1 LSFSMTSLIPSALDP
16 RRTVVVEA
24 CAGSGKTW
32 LLASRIVRLLLDGV
46 APGEILAI
54 TFTRKAA
61 REIEERVMGW
71 LRDLA
76 SGDEAA
82 VCQFL
87 AERSALRAANIQS
100 PADAELVRRARGLYE
115 QVATGEPSLAVHTF
129 HGWFLQ
135 LLAAA
140 PLQSAHAGASLV
152 ESVGRLLEE
161 VWSDFAAALQAAPDG
176 APAVAFRRLLDGV
189 GLDGTRKLV
198 LAMVARRAEW
208 AAYLGD
214 LVGAHAGDE
223 NAVLDFAV
231 GTLAAQLGAGEPGD
245 AQLAFFAAL
254 SEGRWQAYLG
264 LLESRATDTDK
275 RLAATLRAALAE
287 RDDLNARFAGLC
299 AALLTKEGAPRARK
313 PSKTL
318 DKEMGSAGAETF
330 LALHAEL
337 AGALV
342 ECLAQGAEEQALA
355 FNRDALTLGHAF
367 VSLLDRFKAQRRLMD
382 FSDAEWR
389 ALDLLRHP
397 EHAALTQARLDARY
411 KHLLLDEFQDT
422 NPLQWHILLAW
433 LDAYDNADE
442 APRVFLV
449 GDPKQSI
456 YRFRRAE
463 PRLFEEAATYLE
475 QRFGAVRLSQ
485 DATRRNAPAI
495 VEVVNQLFGAAPV
508 FQPFRPQSSF
518 AQGLPGRI
526 EILPPFGKEDTGSE
540 SDAVPAAALRDP
552 LTQPESEVED
562 ARRRL
567 EGRALA
573 SRLQEMVGHWLVRGE
588 GGQPRTARYGD
599 VMLLVRRRTQLA
611 EYERALR
618 EAGIPY
624 LAASR
629 GGLLTTLEALDIA
642 ALLKFL
648 VLPADNLA
656 LAQAL
661 RAPLFD
667 ASDAEL
673 LALSGRPGAT
683 WWERLSGWPDAPLRL
698 ARAASLLG
706 GWLRAADRLP
716 AHDLLDRIYHQG
728 DLRAR
733 YAAAVPP
740 AMRAAVDANL
750 TAILDLALDLDG
762 GRYPSLPRFIDEL
775 ATLADADGDEAPD
788 EGLIESDD
796 DDAGQGRVRILTIH
810 AAKGLEAPI
819 VWLLDAHAGVS
830 NKDAYSVLVDWPPG
844 AAQPTHFSLLGRK
857 ETRGRAREPLFE
869 QEQAA
874 AAREELNLLY
884 VAITRAKQVFVASGV
899 QPGKD
904 PGDTFLSRL
913 AAAVRE
919 LGHEDGV
926 HGEALAEVAGDG
938 VVATAEARSAPA
950 LLAAPPAIGER
961 RGESSAG
968 AQFGTLLHAALEDL
982 ANGKSPRAA
991 SATTATTAG
1000 SADEAAAAE
1009 AVARRLIA
1017 LPAVAPFFDAKR
1029 IVRAWNE
1036 VELADVKGDVRR
1048 ADRVVEFFEEVWVLD
1063 YKSGTPDKVLLASYR
1078 QQVAEYMALLA
1089 PIFAAK
1095 PVRGALLF
1103 ADGSVIEACASDS
1116 AADGITSR
1124 IQLAT

>member
-1 LSFSMTSLIPSALDP
+1 MTSLITTALDP

-82 VCQFL
+82 VLAFL
-87 AERSALRAANIQS
+87 AERSALPGAAISS
-100 PADAELVRRARGLYE
+100 PAEAALVRRARGLYE
-115 QVATGEPSLAVHTF
+115 QVATSEPSLAVHTF

-152 ESVGRLLEE
+152 ESAGRLIDE
-161 VWSDFAAALQAAPDG
+161 VWSDFAAAMQAAPDE
-176 APAVAFRRLLDGV
+176 APACAFRHLLADV
-189 GLDGTRKLV
+189 GLDATRKLV
-198 LAMVARRAEW
+198 MAMVARRAEW
-208 AAYLGD
+208 SAYVGQHAADPAAALLY
-214 LVGAHAGDE
+214 
-223 NAVLDFAV
+223 AVD
-231 GTLAAQLGAGEPGD
+231 TLAGQLGAGEPGD
-245 AQLAFFAAL
+245 AVLAYFASA
-254 SEGRWQAYLG
+254 SEMTFQAYLG
-264 LLESRATDTDK
+264 LLEQRATDTDR
-275 RLAATLRAALAE
+275 RLAADLRAVLAE
-287 RDDLNARFAGLC
+287 TNDLPARFAGLC
-299 AALLTKEGAPRARK
+299 GVLLTKEGSIRSRK

-318 DKEMGSAGAETF
+318 DKELGASGAEQF
-330 LALHAEL
+330 LRLHGELASALVDCRADIAEELAL
-337 AGALV
+337 V
-342 ECLAQGAEEQALA
+342 
-355 FNRDALTLGHAF
+355 FNRQALTLGHAF
-367 VSLLDRFKAQRRLMD
+367 LNALDRFKAARRLMD

-389 ALDLLRHP
+389 ALDLLQHP
-397 EHAALTQARLDARY
+397 EFAALTQARLDARY

-433 LDAYDNADE
+433 LDAYGEANE

-463 PRLFEEAATYLE
+463 PRLFEEAASYLAE
-475 QRFGAVRLSQ
+475 RFAAVRLSQ

-495 VEVVNQLFGAAPV
+495 VEVVNQLFGNAPV

-518 AQGLPGRI
+518 AAGLPGRI
-526 EILPPFGKEDTGSE
+526 EILPPFGHDAASEAEDSGEGGATL
-540 SDAVPAAALRDP
+540 LRDP
-552 LTQPESEVED
+552 LTQPEVVAED
-562 ARRRL
+562 ARRRR
-567 EGRALA
+567 EGQALA
-573 SRLQEMVGHWLVRGE
+573 SRLQAMLGHWQVRGHD
-588 GGQPRTARYGD
+588 GRDRPARYGD

-618 EAGIPY
+618 EANIPY

-629 GGLLTTLEALDIA
+629 GGLLATLEALDIA

-661 RAPLFD
+661 RSPLFA

-673 LALSGRPGAT
+673 LALAARPGDS
-683 WWERLSGWPDAPLRL
+683 WWLRLAGWQDDSCPPRL
-698 ARAASLLG
+698 ARAGRLLD

-728 DLRAR
+728 DLRRR
-733 YAAAVPP
+733 YAAAVPV

-750 TAILDLALDLDG
+750 TAILNLALDLDG

-788 EGLIESDD
+788 EGLIDSEADG
-796 DDAGQGRVRILTIH
+796 AAATGGRVRILTIH

-830 NKDAYSVLVDWPPG
+830 NKDTWSVLVDWQPG
-844 AAQPTHFSLLGRK
+844 AAQPGHFSLVGRK
-857 ETRGRAREPLFE
+857 DERGRARDALFE
-869 QEQAA
+869 LEQQA

-884 VAITRAKQVFVASGV
+884 VAITRAKQVFIASGV
-899 QPGKD
+899 EAAKD

-913 AAAVRE
+913 AEAVHG

-926 HGEALAEVAGDG
+926 HGQDLPLGGDG
-938 VVATAEARSAPA
+938 DTAEHAAVEAAVAELIASPA
-950 LLAAPPAIGER
+950 AVGER
-961 RGESSAG
+961 RPASSAG
-968 AQFGTLLHAALEDL
+968 ARFGTLLHGVLEDL
-982 ANGKSPRAA
+982 AKGLPPRSDNAEVLAA
-991 SATTATTAG
+991 ARRLM
-1000 SADEAAAAE
+1000 AAAE
-1009 AVARRLIA
+1009 I
-1017 LPAVAPFFDAKR
+1017 APFFDASR

-1036 VELADVKGDVRR
+1036 VELADVKGSVRR
-1048 ADRVVEFFEEVWVLD
+1048 ADRVVEFAQEAWVLD
-1063 YKSGTPDKVLLASYR
+1063 YKSGTPDSDLLAEYR
-1078 QQVAEYMALLA
+1078 AQVAGYMQLLDPLFA
-1089 PIFAAK
+1089 PK

-1103 ADGSVIEACASDS
+1103 ADGSLIEAFASRP
-1116 AADGITSR
+1116 DGIPSR
-1124 IQLAT
+1124 SN

>member
-1 LSFSMTSLIPSALDP
+1 MTSLIPTALDP

-152 ESVGRLLEE
+152 ESAGRLIEE
-161 VWSDFAAALQAAPDG
+161 VWTDFAAALQAAPDG
-176 APAVAFRRLLDGV
+176 APAVAFRRLLDSV

-198 LAMVARRAEW
+198 MAMVARRAEW
-208 AAYLGD
+208 AAYVGD
-214 LVGAHAGDE
+214 HAADE
-223 NAVLDFAV
+223 SAALDFAV
-231 GTLAAQLGAGEPGD
+231 STLAVQLGAGEPGD

-254 SEGRWQAYLG
+254 SEGSWQAYLG
-264 LLESRATDTDK
+264 LLEIRETDTDK
-275 RLAATLRAALAE
+275 RLAATLRTALAE
-287 RDDLNARFAGLC
+287 RDDLNARFTGLC
-299 AALLTKEGAPRARK
+299 AALLTKEGAPRSRK

-318 DKEMGSAGAETF
+318 DKEMGSAGAENF

-342 ECLAQGAEEQALA
+342 ECLAQGAEEQALS

-367 VSLLDRFKAQRRLMD
+367 VSTLDRFKAQRRLMD

-433 LDAYDNADE
+433 LDAYSSADE

-463 PRLFEEAATYLE
+463 PRLFEEAAIYLE

-508 FQPFRPQSSF
+508 FQPFRPQSSL
-518 AQGLPGRI
+518 AGALAGRI
-526 EILPPFGKEDTGSE
+526 EILPPFGKEEAESE
-540 SDAVPAAALRDP
+540 SDAAPAHALRDP

-573 SRLQEMVGHWLVRGE
+573 SRLQEMAGHWLVRGHD
-588 GGQPRTARYGD
+588 GQPRPARYGD

-673 LALSGRPGAT
+673 LALSGRSGAT
-683 WWERLSGWPDAPLRL
+683 WWERLSGWPEAPLRL
-698 ARAASLLG
+698 ARAANLLG
-706 GWLRAADRLP
+706 DWLRAADRLP

-796 DDAGQGRVRILTIH
+796 DGEGGSSGQGRVRILTIH

-844 AAQPTHFSLLGRK
+844 AAQPTHFSLVGRK
-857 ETRGRAREPLFE
+857 DGRGRARDPLFE

-899 QPGKD
+899 QPGKE

-926 HGEALAEVAGDG
+926 HGAALPEAAGAAVLPG
-938 VVATAEARSAPA
+938 SAPSA
-950 LLAAPPAIGER
+950 PELVAAPPAIGER
-961 RGESSAG
+961 RAESSAG

-982 ANGKSPRAA
+982 ANGKVPHAA
-991 SATTATTAG
+991 AAG
-1000 SADEAAAAE
+1000 ASGEAAAAE
-1009 AVARRLIA
+1009 ADAQTIARRLIA

-1029 IVRAWNE
+1029 IVHAWNE
-1036 VELADVKGDVRR
+1036 VELSDVKGNVRR
-1048 ADRVVEFFEEVWVLD
+1048 ADRVVEFFEEAWVLD
-1063 YKSGTPDKVLLASYR
+1063 YKSGTPDDVLLASYR
-1078 QQVAEYMALLA
+1078 QQVAEYIGLLA
-1089 PIFAAK
+1089 PVFAAK

-1103 ADGSVIEACASDS
+1103 ADGSVIEAYASDS